1 VPTWTKSALPN
12 GAELIVSEKHD
23 LPLVSFTISFLGGA
37 AQFEDSDR
45 RGAASLTASM
55 MSEGTKTRDG
65 EALSN
70 ALQLLGTNVTIG
82 IGSESGSIGFVSTT
96 AKFASTLDIMSD
108 MLLNPTFPP
117 EALERL
123 RAQRLVS
130 LTQARAQPGSIASR
144 VFPKVLYGGEHPFG
158 QPPTEQSIK
167 AITRQDVMNL
177 HQRYFRPGRA
187 LVTVVGDITAAAV
200 RPAIDRSLASWNR
213 GGEKPAFSYPSLP
226 SARPTTV
233 YLVDKP
239 GAAQSTFAIGL
250 PGPPRNTPD
259 YYALQVMNTILGG
272 MFQSRLNANLREEKG
287 YSYGIGSGFDY
298 GKGPGAFRT
307 SGDVVGDKTD
317 ASLVE
322 LMRELRGIH
331 GARPVTDEELQT
343 AKDSLIQR
351 LPGAFASVSAVNGAI
366 AGLWIQGL
374 PDAYYQQYARA
385 VNAVTKDDVVRVA
398 KKYIDLERI
407 AIVVVGDRKSIEA
420 PLRDTRVAPIVMLDI
435 EGAPEETPNRQER

>member
-1 VPTWTKSALPN
+1 
-12 GAELIVSEKHD
+12 
-23 LPLVSFTISFLGGA
+23 
-37 AQFEDSDR
+37 
-45 RGAASLTASM
+45 
-55 MSEGTKTRDG
+55 
-65 EALSN
+65 
-70 ALQLLGTNVTIG
+70 
-82 IGSESGSIGFVSTT
+82 
-96 AKFASTLDIMSD
+96 
-108 MLLNPTFPP
+108 
-117 EALERL
+117 
-123 RAQRLVS
+123 
-130 LTQARAQPGSIASR
+130 
-144 VFPKVLYGGEHPFG
+144 
-158 QPPTEQSIK
+158 
-167 AITRQDVMNL
+167 
-177 HQRYFRPGRA
+177 
-187 LVTVVGDITAAAV
+187 
-200 RPAIDRSLASWNR
+200 
-213 GGEKPAFSYPSLP
+213 
-226 SARPTTV
+226 
-233 YLVDKP
+233 
-239 GAAQSTFAIGL
+239 
-250 PGPPRNTPD
+250 
-259 YYALQVMNTILGG
+259 MNTSLGG

-351 LPGAFASVSAVNGAI
+351 LPGAFASVSVVNGAI